1 MTFLAA
7 VKDPA
12 YVEVITILT
21 TCITNYYTADNN
33 GYLPSHL
40 CTMGLA
46 TQLHKIAQ
54 AQARA
59 IIPQS
64 YHSGSQFQSNGFNV
78 PIQGTP
84 PHAQHAQTAAGKMAW
99 TDAGIMALIGI
110 RTTVE
115 APSILGM
122 NAAPAMVATIP
133 ASIPPPTHTC
143 KVAPGMATACLV
155 VGGMHDQIRTG
166 APTNWILCVMHVAKP
181 DTWPIITTCL

>member
-46 TQLHKIAQ
+46 TQLHNN

-59 IIPQS
+59 WAILPQA
-64 YHSGSQFQSNGFNV
+64 YHSVGQFQSNKFNI

-84 PHAQHAQTAAGKMAW
+84 RAAR
-99 TDAGIMALIGI
+99 TDGRRDIGTDG
-110 RTTVE
+110 RRDYVF
-115 APSILGM
+115 
-122 NAAPAMVATIP
+122 
-133 ASIPPPTHTC
+133 
-143 KVAPGMATACLV
+143 
-155 VGGMHDQIRTG
+155 D
-166 APTNWILCVMHVAKP
+166 
-181 DTWPIITTCL
+181 